1 MTLDIRQLARRNGIH
16 SDYDIPED
24 RTNEDAMEVDIRRL

>member
-1 MTLDIRQLARRNGIH
+1 MTLDIRQLARRNGIR

-24 RTNEDAMEVDIRRL
+24 RTNEDMMEVDIRRL